1 MCILKPSQY
10 IDLQPFQAW
19 VQQSLPAVY
28 DDSLSYTDLLAKML
42 SHINKLVT
50 NSNYFSEDIKKM
62 YDYVNNFFLELNI
75 QDNIDKKLDEMV
87 KDGTMDAILGPYLTP
102 YIMPE
107 MYGAK
112 GDGTTDDTNA
122 LQQAIV
128 KAVET
133 KKDIVLQ
140 NKTYLTT
147 QPLQIQEKITLRG
160 ISYTDEYSGQACIK
174 NDLTNIFVGKT
185 DSLEAG
191 IKILNIKFIGTKNFI
206 ANTKLNWCQIRHCGL
221 TGFSKV
227 FENVQFLGCW
237 LTDLFINNI
246 KTLGV
251 LSGSDNNFENWFI
264 NGYMATQLNNEPLI
278 TLYGQSLSRFTNIYF
293 TGVEAG
299 AQNTYGSNTILYID
313 GYTQNIV
320 FDKCWFDY
328 ANSNLIKIKGR
339 DNDVPASAV
348 NNITFNQCCLR
359 GGCLKQK
366 SSFVDVDICY
376 GITFNQCFF
385 DKHHGGYD
393 SFEGYTIFNI
403 GSTLVHGFFNNNN
416 TYMIPRTVSGNNDS
430 ITELFHATNSNNP
443 KAINIGFG
451 LSGNIKNYAD
461 LQNTHI
467 EYRTQEVTTD
477 PQYGSFSIDLDS
489 QAKNSI
495 IIAQPVL
502 HNAVCCINTR
512 TDNSAQFIVRDFSS
526 GGGAITSRTLTIILL
541 IIYFKDNN
549 WAN

>member
-1 MCILKPSQY
+1 MAIKPSQY
-10 IDLQPFQAW
+10 KILQPFEAW
-19 VQQSLPAVY
+19 VQQTLPAIY
-28 DDSLSYTDLLAKML
+28 DDSLSYTDLLAKLLYYVNTLAENNTTL
-42 SHINKLVT
+42 SNDVT
-50 NSNYFSEDIKKM
+50 NAINYINNYF
-62 YDYVNNFFLELNI
+62 NNLDV
-75 QDNIDKKLDEMV
+75 QDEINNKLDEMV
-87 KDGTMDAILGPYLTP
+87 NDGTMDTILGPYLTP

-122 LQQAIV
+122 LQQAIE

-147 QPLQIQEKITLRG
+147 QPLQIQDKFTMRG
-160 ISYTDEYSGQACIK
+160 ISYADEYYGQACIK
-174 NDLTNIFVGKT
+174 NNSTNIFVSKT
-185 DSLEAG
+185 DELEVG

-206 ANTKLNWCQIRHCGL
+206 ANTFFNWSQIRHCGL

-227 FENVQFLGCW
+227 FDTVGFRGCW

-246 KTLGV
+246 KTIGTLN
-251 LSGSDNNFENWFI
+251 GSDNNFGNWFV
-264 NGYMATQLNNEPLI
+264 NGHMATQLNNEPLI

-293 TGVEAG
+293 TGVEVG
-299 AQNTYGSNTILYID
+299 VQNTYGSNTILYID
-313 GYTQNIV
+313 GYSQNLV

-339 DNDVPASAV
+339 PNDVPASAV

-359 GGCLKQK
+359 GGCLKEK
-366 SSFVDVDICY
+366 SSFVDADICY

-385 DKHHGGYD
+385 DKHHAGVP
-393 SFEGYTIFNI
+393 SIQGYTIFNI

-416 TYMIPRTVSGNNDS
+416 TYMIPRTVSGNKDS
-430 ITELFHATNSNNP
+430 IEELFHATNSDNP
-443 KAINIGFG
+443 KAINTGFG
-451 LSGNIKNYAD
+451 LSGNITNYVD

-477 PQYGSFSIDLDS
+477 SQYGSFTITLDS

-495 IIAQPVL
+495 IIAQPAL
-502 HNAVCCINTR
+502 HDAVCCINSRSDR
-512 TDNSAQFIVRDFSS
+512 TAQFIVRNVTS
-526 GGGAITSRTLTIILL
+526 GLAVTSETLTVILF
-541 IIYFKDNN
+541 IIYFKDSN

>member
-1 MCILKPSQY
+1 MQIIPSKY
-10 IDLQPFQAW
+10 NILQPFEAW
-19 VQQSLPAVY
+19 VQQTLPAVY
-28 DDSLSYTDLLAKML
+28 DDSLSYTDLLSKML
-42 SHINKLVT
+42 SYINKLVT

-62 YDYVNNFFLELNI
+62 YDYVNNYFLNLDVQSNI
-75 QDNIDKKLDEMV
+75 NKKLDEMV
-87 KDGTMDAILGPYLTP
+87 KDGTMDAILGPYLSP

-122 LQQAIV
+122 LQQAIE

-147 QPLQIQEKITLRG
+147 KPLKIQEKITIRG
-160 ISYTDEYSGQACIK
+160 LSYADEYSDQACIK
-174 NDLTNIFVGKT
+174 NNLTNIFAGKT
-185 DSLEAG
+185 DTLEPG

-206 ANTKLNWCQIRHCGL
+206 SDTSFNWGQIRHCGL

-227 FENVQFLGCW
+227 FENVTFLGCW
-237 LTDLFINNI
+237 LTDLFINEI
-246 KTLGV
+246 KTIGSLN
-251 LSGSDNNFENWFI
+251 GSDNNFENWFV
-264 NGYMATQLNNEPLI
+264 NGYMATQLNNEPLL

-313 GYTQNIV
+313 GYTKNVV

-348 NNITFNQCCLR
+348 NNITFNQCSLR
-359 GGCLKQK
+359 GGCLKVK
-366 SSFVDVDICY
+366 SSFVDADICY
-376 GITFNQCFF
+376 GITFNQCLF
-385 DKHHGGYD
+385 DKHHGGID
-393 SFEGYTIFNI
+393 SVQGSTIFNI

-416 TYMIPRTVSGNNDS
+416 TYMIPRTVSGDNNS
-430 ITELFHATNSNNP
+430 ISELFHATNSNNP
-443 KAINIGFG
+443 KAINTGFG
-451 LSGNIKNYAD
+451 LSGNIKNYVD

-477 PQYGSFSIDLDS
+477 PKYGSFSIHLDS
-489 QAKNSI
+489 LAKNSI

-502 HNAVCCINTR
+502 HNAVCCINSR
-512 TDNSAQFIVRDFSS
+512 SDNSAEFIARDFSS
-526 GGGAITSRTLTIILL
+526 GGAALTSKTLTINLL
-541 IIYFKDNN
+541 IIYFKDSN
-549 WAN
+549 WGN